1 LTTLFTSVAAA
12 ALFTVVVALPPS
24 GLQQALLGVCFWA
37 PLALGVAALFITVL
51 RALRTRARVGLISL
65 LAGLGA
71 AGACTLLMFGHIV
84 LMGLLGDSPDA
95 FGRDIVIPKDLR
107 MRLPA
112 EHRFSVSA
120 DPGTASSDPDGTRL
134 RASCDSASLAAASG
148 AVSVELGALDDLTGE
163 RAEAFMAQLAR
174 SPAWHVAEENGRRYA
189 ARRFLSAADTWETTL
204 NDYYAFGAGR
214 CQLRVVIGLDGPA
227 LADPWTR
234 SGDATVTASAVSDVK
249 LKTTRRTG
257 GNGWSSYLVVQA
269 KQVAVEIFDEAKS
282 EDRAVTRAALQL
294 VDNELRAFVSGSAS
308 QRNAPRSQAPFTL
321 DLAEGMQGGIYTVS
335 SQLNAGEP
343 GYAHLQIYEH
353 TRNTRLSA
361 ESVEL
366 RSKQIIGWSKRPEE
380 RFLYQVEITVYE
392 GDWGVYYPARFEL
405 WFVPDSGAPAR
416 KLVQDIF
423 RIEGWQR

>member
-12 ALFTVVVALPPS
+12 ALFMVVVALPPN
-24 GLQQALLGVCFWA
+24 GMQQALLGACFWA
-37 PLALGVAALFITVL
+37 PLTLVVAALVITVL
-51 RALRTRARVGLISL
+51 RALRTTARVGLFSL
-65 LAGLGA
+65 LAGIGA
-71 AGACTLLMFGHIV
+71 AGACTLLMFGHMV

-112 EHRFSVSA
+112 EHRFSVNA
-120 DPGTASSDPDGTRL
+120 DGGTANADPDGTRL
-134 RASCDSASLAAASG
+134 RASCDAANLAVASR
-148 AVSVELGALDDLTGE
+148 AVSVQLGALEDITGE

-174 SPAWHVAEENGRRYA
+174 SPAWHVTEEKGRRYA

-204 NDYYAFGAGR
+204 NDYSTFGR
-214 CQLRVVIGLDGPA
+214 CQLRVLIGLDGPA

-234 SGDATVTASAVSDVK
+234 SGDATVTTPAVSDVT
-249 LKTTRRTG
+249 LKTARRTG
-257 GNGWSSYLVVQA
+257 ENGWSSYLIVQG
-269 KQVAVEIFDEAKS
+269 KQLAVEIFDEARS
-282 EDRAVTRAALQL
+282 EDRSLTRAALQL
-294 VDNELRAFVSGSAS
+294 VDNELRAFISGSAT
-308 QRNAPRSQAPFTL
+308 QRSAPRSQAPFTL
-321 DLAEGMQGGIYTVS
+321 DLAQGMQGGIYVVS
-335 SQLNAGEP
+335 AQVNAGEP

-361 ESVEL
+361 ERVEQG
-366 RSKQIIGWSKRPEE
+366 SKQILGWSKRPEE

-416 KLVQDIF
+416 KLVQDVF